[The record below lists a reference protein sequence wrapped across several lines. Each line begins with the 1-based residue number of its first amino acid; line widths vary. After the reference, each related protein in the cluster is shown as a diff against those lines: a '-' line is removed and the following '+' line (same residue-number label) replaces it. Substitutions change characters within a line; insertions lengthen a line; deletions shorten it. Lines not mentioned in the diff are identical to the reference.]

1 MCCSSVF
8 AVNEWLL
15 ALIGLNIQQPC
26 YMKYRLN
33 SLNKA
38 HKRVET
44 CFIMTSTYVHP
55 DCTLSLMH
63 QYSQVV
69 DLIIKIIPHRRSEQ
83 PMNDCRRLL
92 KNVSSNLDN
101 TWTNQVWIK
110 AGDMKMTFNWHFIFA
125 NFLTKIESERGI
137 WVRNTWIFS
146 TPPSMRKITRL
157 FSFSLEIM

>member
-1 MCCSSVF
+1 
-8 AVNEWLL
+8 
-15 ALIGLNIQQPC
+15 
-26 YMKYRLN
+26 MKYRLN

-92 KNVSSNLDN
+92 KNVSSNLEI

-110 AGDMKMTFNWHFIFA
+110 EEDMKWPLIGILNLLIFSQNWIWERKMSTKHMNIFFSSLNEKDHKIVFIF
-125 NFLTKIESERGI
+125 T
-137 WVRNTWIFS
+137 WDYVRNTCSEHNFIQRFS
-146 TPPSMRKITRL
+146 NISDSMKK
-157 FSFSLEIM
+157 